1 MSEES
6 RVIRGAP
13 RYIRGA
19 AAGPAEVITLIPEAV
34 LRPDG
39 QRAEP
44 VAVIELQPD
53 GVHRHMIA
61 APARGGMARL
71 ALTALL
77 VPLLATLLDRWW
89 QARHH
94 AGLHR

>member
-19 AAGPAEVITLIPEAV
+19 AGPAEVITLIPEAV
-34 LRPDG
+34 LSADG

-44 VAVIELQPD
+44 VAVIELRSD
-53 GVHRHMIA
+53 GVHRHAIA
-61 APARGGMARL
+61 APARGGMARMAL
-71 ALTALL
+71 AALL

-89 QARHH
+89 QARQR
-94 AGLHR
+94 AGTRR